1 MAANAGA
8 GGNERSRRWAGGG
21 AGVPAPPQPPQGV
34 QEAGEELEEE
44 AALGEGEAGRRP
56 LRTRSWRPSRRGVRE
71 MEEEAEKLKELQNE
85 VEKQMNMSPPPGN
98 AGPVIMSLEEKMEAD
113 ARSIY
118 VGNVDYGA
126 TAEELEAHF
135 PRLRLRQPRH
145 HPVRQVQRAPQRV
158 GDDVSGDGQRFAYI
172 EFSDKE
178 SVRTSMALDES
189 LFRGRQIKVI
199 PKRTNRPGI
208 SSTDRGFPRGR
219 FRGRGGAHGARSR
232 FYAGYRPRGRGYRGR
247 ARATSWYNP
256 Y

>member
-1 MAANAGA
+1 
-8 GGNERSRRWAGGG
+8 
-21 AGVPAPPQPPQGV
+21 
-34 QEAGEELEEE
+34 
-44 AALGEGEAGRRP
+44 
-56 LRTRSWRPSRRGVRE
+56 

-135 PRLRLRQPRH
+135 HGCGSVNRVTILCDKYSG
-145 HPVRQVQRAPQRV
+145 HPK
-158 GDDVSGDGQRFAYI
+158 GFAYI

-219 FRGRGGAHGARSR
+219 FRGRAGPFGSARSR
-232 FYAGYRPRGRGYRGR
+232 FYSGYSRPPRPRPQGPIP
-247 ARATSWYNP
+247 SHLLVLPVLNP
-256 Y
+256 SPTLPPIPPHVFAF